1 MNPVPPV
8 IRIAIRPQYQA
19 LGAATWETGNTSPM
33 VHLIAFELNGAR
45 LPAERTLLETAL
57 KMLGPAYAFHPTAW
71 VVESE
76 LSNREICRRLMPL
89 MRRHDRLIVTRIDR
103 DWVAAN
109 VPDAESD
116 WLSRCNFASAS
127 DREPAVPRVPTVR
140 S

>member
-1 MNPVPPV
+1 
-8 IRIAIRPQYQA
+8 
-19 LGAATWETGNTSPM
+19 M

-45 LPAERTLLETAL
+45 LPAERAVLETAL
-57 KMLGPAYAFHPTAW
+57 RTLGPAYAFHPTAW

-76 LSNREICRRLMPL
+76 LSNRAICERLTPLLRRN
-89 MRRHDRLIVTRIDR
+89 DRIIATRIDR

-109 VPDAESD
+109 VPDEETD

-127 DREPAVPRVPTVR
+127 DPTVPRVPTVR

>member
-1 MNPVPPV
+1 M
-8 IRIAIRPQYQA
+8 
-19 LGAATWETGNTSPM
+19 ATWDPGTKEYPM

-45 LPAERTLLETAL
+45 LPAERALLETAL
-57 KMLGPAYAFHPTAW
+57 KTLGPAYAFNSSAW

-76 LSNREICRRLMPL
+76 LSNREICQRLTPL
-89 MRRHDRLIVTRIDR
+89 LRRHDRLLATRIDR

-116 WLSRCNFASAS
+116 WLARCNFASAT
-127 DREPAVPRVPTVR
+127 DPDPTAPRVPTVR